1 MREYFARILNVVL
14 NRPKENHMFD
24 VLKSDC
30 ATVLQTLKTDAR
42 SVEERIEAAFEEGAL
57 AHALKMLENAP
68 NTIAEKL
75 RNAFEMG
82 KSAQ

>member
-1 MREYFARILNVVL
+1 
-14 NRPKENHMFD
+14 MFD

-30 ATVLQTLKTDAR
+30 ATILQTLKTDAR

-57 AHALKMLENAP
+57 SHALKILENSP